1 MTLSA
6 SNSRPATDPT
16 SELAIAARGLRYS
29 YGQRRALDGLDFSVV
44 KGEAFAFLGPNGGGK
59 TTLFRLL
66 STLASPQEGVIEVF
80 GIDLGARPAEARRRL
95 GVVFQNPS
103 LDLELTVAEN
113 LFFQGNLYG
122 LRGRLLRQRV
132 EQQLVQFGITE
143 RRNERA
149 KALSGGL
156 RRRVE
161 IAKALLHEPDLL
173 LLDEPSTGLDPGAR
187 RDLWQVLQALQQNRG
202 VTILLTTHFMDEAD
216 RCDRIALIDRGH
228 LVALAAPEELKEEIG
243 GQVVTLKVGEP
254 EAFRDALVERF
265 GFDAVIVD
273 GTIRFELS
281 GAHQSVARLAEAF
294 PGAIHEM
301 TIADPTLE
309 DVFLRRTGHRIEEE
323 GS

>member
-1 MTLSA
+1 MGASA
-6 SNSRPATDPT
+6 DSIPRPAIT
-16 SELAIAARGLRYS
+16 ARGLGYS
-29 YGQRRALDGLDFSVV
+29 YGSRRALDGLEFDVAS
-44 KGEAFAFLGPNGGGK
+44 GEAFAFLGPNGGGK

-66 STLASPQEGVIEVF
+66 STLVAPQEGSVEIF
-80 GIDLGARPAEARRRL
+80 GIDIEARPAAARRRL

-122 LRGRLLRQRV
+122 LHGRLLRQRIDT
-132 EQQLVQFGITE
+132 QLAQFGITE
-143 RRNERA
+143 RRDERA

-161 IAKALLHEPDLL
+161 IAKALLHKPDLL

-187 RDLWQVLQALQQNRG
+187 RDLWQVLAGLQREQG

-228 LVALAAPEELKEEIG
+228 LVALASPAALKEEIG
-243 GQVVTLKVGEP
+243 GQVVTLKVAEP
-254 EAFRDALVERF
+254 EAFRAALAERF
-265 GFDAVIVD
+265 GFDAAIVD
-273 GTIRFELS
+273 GKVRFELT

-294 PGAIHEM
+294 PGTIHEM

-309 DVFLRRTGHRIEEE
+309 DVFLRRTGHRLEETA
-323 GS
+323 S